1 MINLQKYFD
10 TLKQSNNKVLGK
22 TDLFNKLGEGFLIKQ
37 KFFDTFKISTIH
49 SKPKKYFRTNLI
61 VYIKKKNTL
70 RVKNKATKSQIST
83 SKRCRL

>member
-61 VYIKKKNTL
+61 VQIKKKHF
-70 RVKNKATKSQIST
+70 KSKKQGN
-83 SKRCRL
+83 